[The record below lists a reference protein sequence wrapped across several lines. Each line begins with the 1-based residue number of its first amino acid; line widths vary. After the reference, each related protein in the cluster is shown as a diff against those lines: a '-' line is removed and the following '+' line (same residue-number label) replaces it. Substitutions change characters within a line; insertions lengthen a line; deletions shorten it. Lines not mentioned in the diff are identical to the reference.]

1 MSKVF
6 YDNLVILSDLEVKIS
21 SLGLEPEEK
30 EALSQ
35 LVEETVHFR
44 VLTVILNALPQEHH
58 QEFLDSFHQAPHE
71 ENLLEYL
78 KEKIEDIEEVIKKEL
93 KDLEQSLL
101 EDLSA

>member
-6 YDNLVILSDLEVKIS
+6 YDQLVILSDLEIKIG

-30 EALSQ
+30 EALGQ

-44 VLTVILNALPQEHH
+44 VLTIILDSLPQESHE
-58 QEFLDSFHQAPHE
+58 EFLDSFHQAPHE

-78 KEKIEDIEEVIKKEL
+78 KEKIEDIEEKIKGEIGEL
-93 KDLEQSLL
+93 EKSLL
-101 EDLSA
+101 EELTG